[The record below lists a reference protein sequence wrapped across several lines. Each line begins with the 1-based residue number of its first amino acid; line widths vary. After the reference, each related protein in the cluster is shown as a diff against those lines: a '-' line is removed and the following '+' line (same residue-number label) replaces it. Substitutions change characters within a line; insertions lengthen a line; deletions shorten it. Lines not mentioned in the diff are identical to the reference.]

1 MGLIPHHRRRA
12 LPHQAPGAS
21 AHLWPL
27 GGGRAGISWAHMEQ
41 VRLRGRLPPGHT
53 VKPGQGWGSGLC
65 LVTGPGGLLRVLPL
79 PQPCLAWCP
88 GISGINEN
96 PEAGARLTGGATLG
110 AAGVAWRLVPPV
122 GLGQRRELTPTL
134 AGRPLLGSSQVCGRA
149 ASLVPCG
156 LGWGTVVRSP
166 GQDALQEPAL
176 QRSPSGLEEGPGPR
190 WAEQVSSVG
199 LSLCRREGSFNST
212 WTAVPSAGPMD
223 LGRPGLRVVGGCVWG
238 K

>member
-1 MGLIPHHRRRA
+1 M
-12 LPHQAPGAS
+12 
-21 AHLWPL
+21 
-27 GGGRAGISWAHMEQ
+27 
-41 VRLRGRLPPGHT
+41 
-53 VKPGQGWGSGLC
+53 
-65 LVTGPGGLLRVLPL
+65 

-156 LGWGTVVRSP
+156 LGGGTVVRSP

-199 LSLCRREGSFNST
+199 LGDPGSLLGLSLCRREGSL
-212 WTAVPSAGPMD
+212 TAHGLQCPAQGLWILEGRGCGSWGDACGASKGD
-223 LGRPGLRVVGGCVWG
+223 LWGIGRT
-238 K
+238 